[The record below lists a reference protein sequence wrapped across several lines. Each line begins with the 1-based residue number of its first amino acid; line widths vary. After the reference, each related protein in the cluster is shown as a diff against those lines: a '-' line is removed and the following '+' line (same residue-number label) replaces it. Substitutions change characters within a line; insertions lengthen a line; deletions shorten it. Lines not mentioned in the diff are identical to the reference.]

1 MDYRKLAFAGL
12 AAIPLAFGVATLAK
26 ADKHSNEVN
35 ETQAVMNAKISLAD
49 AIKVAETEAKGK
61 AVDSGV
67 ADENGVVS
75 YDVEIVG
82 QNGKRTDVLVDPQT
96 GKVLKMAAAEADD
109 ESGKEGDEKG
119 ETEGNEAGE
128 TNAN

>member
-12 AAIPLAFGVATLAK
+12 AAVPLALGVATLAK

-49 AIKVAETEAKGK
+49 AIKVAEAEAKGK

-75 YDVEIVG
+75 YEVEIVG
-82 QNGKRTDVLVDPQT
+82 QDGKRMDVLVDPQT
-96 GKVLKMAAAEADD
+96 GKVLKMAAAETDD
-109 ESGKEGDEKG
+109 ESGKEVDEKN